1 MGCKSCKNKNNEI
14 SEENLLSV
22 FKRKSGKTQREPITG
37 SETKFKLFNILIR
50 IILFS
55 VSLITVPIIT
65 LFIIYLLFKTIIFN
79 NGEVNLKPT
88 LVVVANKIGL
98 GNKKVEEKYPEDYED
113 LDSDNLDNYHISERV
128 DKVEI

>member
-1 MGCKSCKNKNNEI
+1 
-14 SEENLLSV
+14 
-22 FKRKSGKTQREPITG
+22 
-37 SETKFKLFNILIR
+37 
-50 IILFS
+50 
-55 VSLITVPIIT
+55 
-65 LFIIYLLFKTIIFN
+65 LLFKTIIFN